1 MFDMPL
7 GKHWLGPT
15 KYTWADFQCAVLRF
29 DNELEQKD
37 LDDLGV
43 CKEECEK
50 KESCNAIL
58 VADATCND
66 RPCIKCQL
74 RNCTFPVPAPCG
86 PNGECRHGEMADSE
100 FQGYYQATG
109 KKANIRLVQG
119 LIKKYDNY
127 HY

>member
-15 KYTWADFQCAVLRF
+15 RYIWADDECGTLRLGDGF
-29 DNELEQKD
+29 VNPR
-37 LDDLGV
+37 DDLGA

-50 KESCNAIL
+50 MESCNAIV

-86 PNGECRHGEMADSE
+86 PNGECQRGEMADTE

-109 KKANIRLVQG
+109 KKANIRLLHS
-119 LIKKYDNY
+119 LIKKRYY
-127 HY
+127 